1 MSEAL
6 PDAAARS
13 AIRGELE
20 RSFVV
25 EAAAGTGKTS
35 ELVGRLVAVVLSG
48 RGALSSIAAVTFTE
62 KAAGEMKL
70 RIRTE
75 LDRALFDT
83 AQPPEARARAQ
94 AALSELETARVGTIH
109 AFCADLLR
117 DHPVEASVD
126 PGYEVADAERARN
139 LLERAFER
147 WFERVLADPPEG
159 VRRVLARRQVDA
171 RKLAPRLQ
179 LLAAA
184 NRLAETRDFP
194 AFYRRDPFDRARA
207 IEAVH
212 AELQALALLESQG
225 RQRDPLREAL
235 AALAR
240 QLAAAQSFELD
251 AFEEFLRQLARDRD
265 VWKERVGKAE
275 LYGDD
280 LARSDVIKT
289 RERVKQQLVACVRAC
304 EADLAACLSREL
316 AEVVREYEREKAAAG
331 LLDFFDLLLLTHTLL
346 RDSAPIRHA
355 LQRSLTHVFV
365 DEFQDTD
372 PVQSAIIL
380 LLCADDPAEREALRA
395 RPVPGKLFVVG
406 DPKQSIYRF
415 RRADIALYERV
426 KRQLLDAGAELLQL
440 STSFRSLPGIQ
451 ACVNAAFAPVMRGE
465 LSVGQAAYVPL
476 SAVRKEYPGQPSLI
490 ALPAP
495 QPYGYSG
502 RITKRAID
510 ASLPNAV
517 AAFIAWLV
525 QRSGYRVSE
534 HGVDVP
540 VEARHVCLLFR
551 RFRNYDGDTTRDY
564 VRALEARRLPHVLS
578 GGRSFH
584 TREEVIAIRSALT
597 AIEWPDDRLHVYAT
611 LRGPF
616 AALRDET
623 LFAFKTRVGHL
634 HPLGPVDPST
644 LTAAEAEVH
653 EVLQLLAR
661 LHAGRNR
668 RPIAETLSSFL
679 DALRAHAGLAIW
691 PTGEQALGNVLRILD
706 FAHVY
711 ERRRD
716 SSSFR
721 GFVEWLDRQA
731 ENAETPEAAVIE
743 ESSEGVRIMTVHA
756 AKGLEFPVVVLCDPT
771 APKRP
776 EYASR
781 HIDPER
787 CLWAQSLCDA
797 EPVELAEQR
806 EQVREH
812 DAAEIVRLS
821 YVATTRARD
830 LLVVPT
836 CADAVIDGWLEVLTP
851 ALYPSLEQRRR
862 PAQPSLRVPEFG
874 LDGVLD
880 RSDHIPPDS
889 VAPGEHQVAGQ
900 RVVWWDPNVLDL
912 ERPSAGGAA
921 QDDLLRADATA
932 QRDEAGLADY
942 RAFNEARARIL
953 QSSATPTLRSRAIT
967 TAAGSGEELQADSS
981 AFAAPTASGSA
992 FAAPIGSVIDTQA
1005 ERQPRPGGAR
1015 FGTLVHGILAALD
1028 FGVPQ
1033 PDLAG
1038 LARTLGR
1045 QLSASEAEIAGAQT
1059 LLRSALAHAF
1069 FERVRA
1075 AATRGELWRE
1085 APVTMRSADGELLD
1099 GVVDLLFREDE
1110 RFVVV
1115 DFKTDATLGNLSAY
1129 TRQLGLYA
1137 AALERALSARVE
1149 SVLLR
1154 V

>member
-1 MSEAL
+1 MSQPL
-6 PDAAARS
+6 PDAAARQ
-13 AIRGELE
+13 AIRGALE

-25 EAAAGTGKTS
+25 EAAAGTGKTT

-48 RGALSSIAAVTFTE
+48 RGLLSSIAAVTFTE

-75 LDRALFDT
+75 LDRALFDP
-83 AQPPEARARAQ
+83 AQTPDARSRAQ

-117 DHPVEASVD
+117 EHPVQAAVD
-126 PGYEVADAERARN
+126 PGFEVADAERARS

-159 VRRVLARRQVDA
+159 VRRVLARRLVDA

-184 NRLAETRDFP
+184 NRLVETRDFP

-212 AELQALALLESQG
+212 AELRALALLEAQG
-225 RQRDPLREAL
+225 RERDPLREAL
-235 AALAR
+235 ASLAR
-240 QLAAAQSFELD
+240 KLAGAGDFELD

-265 VWKERVGKAE
+265 VWKDRVGKAE
-275 LYGDD
+275 LYGAE
-280 LARSDVIKT
+280 LARSDVVARRK
-289 RERVKQQLVACVRAC
+289 RAKEQLDACVRAC

-316 AEVVREYEREKAAAG
+316 ADVVREYEREKAAAG
-331 LLDFFDLLLLTHTLL
+331 LLDFFDLLLLTHALL
-346 RDSAPIRHA
+346 RDVDPIRHA
-355 LQRSLTHVFV
+355 LQHSLSHVFV

-372 PVQSAIIL
+372 PVQSELIL
-380 LLCADDPAEREALRA
+380 LLCADDPAQKQAFQV
-395 RPVPGKLFVVG
+395 RPVAGKLFVVG

-451 ACVNAAFAPVMRGE
+451 ACVNTAFAPVMRGE
-465 LSVGQAAYVPL
+465 LTAGQAAYVPL
-476 SAVRKEYPGQPSLI
+476 SAVRQEQPGQPSLI
-490 ALPAP
+490 ALPVP
-495 QPYGYSG
+495 WPYGRYG
-502 RITKRAID
+502 ITKRAINE
-510 ASLPNAV
+510 SLPNAV

-525 QRSGYRVSE
+525 QDSGYRVAE
-534 HGVDVP
+534 QGVDVP
-540 VEARHVCLLFR
+540 VEARHVCLLFP

-616 AALRDET
+616 VALRDET
-623 LFAFKTRVGHL
+623 LFAFKARVGHL
-634 HPLGPVDPST
+634 HPLGPLDPIKAAQ
-644 LTAAEAEVH
+644 LTAAEREVH

-679 DALRAHAGLAIW
+679 DALRVHAGLAIW
-691 PTGEQALGNVLRILD
+691 PTGEQALGNVLRMLD
-706 FAHVY
+706 FAHAY

-721 GFVEWLDRQA
+721 GFVEWLDKQA

-743 ESSEGVRIMTVHA
+743 ESTEGVRIMTVHA

-771 APKRP
+771 APSRP

-787 CLWAQSLCDA
+787 GLWAQSLCDA

-806 EQVREH
+806 EHVREH

-836 CADAVIDGWLEVLTP
+836 CADSPIDGWLEVLTP
-851 ALYPSLEQRRR
+851 ALYPPVEHRRK
-862 PAQPSLRVPEFG
+862 PAPSSLRVPEFG
-874 LDGVLD
+874 VDGVVN
-880 RSDHIPPDS
+880 RGDHVPEDS
-889 VAPGEHQVAGQ
+889 VAPGEHRIGEQS
-900 RVVWWDPNVLDL
+900 VVWWDPNVLDL
-912 ERPSAGGAA
+912 ERASAAGVA
-921 QDDLLRADATA
+921 QDDLLHADSVTH
-932 QRDEAGLADY
+932 RDQAGL
-942 RAFNEARARIL
+942 EAYKTWLERRVRVIAA
-953 QSSATPTLRSRAIT
+953 SATPSLKSRAIT
-967 TAAGSGEELQADSS
+967 DAAASGEGPS
-981 AFAAPTASGSA
+981 AA
-992 FAAPIGSVIDTQA
+992 IGSVIDTQA
-1005 ERQPRPGGAR
+1005 DRQPRPGGAR

-1028 FGVPQ
+1028 FSAAQ
-1033 PDLAG
+1033 PDIAG

-1045 QLSASEAEIAGAQT
+1045 QLGASELEIAAAEP
-1059 LLRSALAHAF
+1059 LLREALKHVF

-1075 AATRGELWRE
+1075 AAVRGELSRE
-1085 APVTMRSADGELLD
+1085 APVLLRSADGELLD
-1099 GVVDLLFREDE
+1099 GVADLVFREDA
-1110 RFVVV
+1110 RWVLV
-1115 DFKTDATLGNLSAY
+1115 DFKTDATLGNLTTYA
-1129 TRQLGLYA
+1129 RQLGMYA
-1137 AALERALSARVE
+1137 HALELALAAQVD